1 MAARSV
7 GRERPMPMPPPGR
20 WQARN
25 VGAGEDGPALSLR
38 SWRAAA
44 KSLAYVRLLK
54 NAVQRASLRLNRTPA
69 EERW

>member
-1 MAARSV
+1 MKYLCSETSEARAPGFGIPSRPVGEGELLSASMAARSV

-38 SWRAAA
+38 S
-44 KSLAYVRLLK
+44 
-54 NAVQRASLRLNRTPA
+54 
-69 EERW
+69 